1 VRATLW
7 ILAFCLVAAVVAPA
21 ALAARPLAIAIPGIL
36 KSHGLA
42 ASGTGVTIVDLSDG
56 RVAYHLHA
64 WKRFTPASNQKL
76 ITTVA
81 ALATLRPGF
90 RYETTLNGD
99 GVRHAM
105 SYRGD
110 VYLIGSGDPT
120 LTTADLE
127 TLARRLRQS
136 GVRHVDGRIVGDET
150 IFDRMCFG
158 PQWKPSFYG
167 TESPPL
173 SGLSVNRNVAPNGRT
188 PARPALAA
196 ARLMRKALIAH
207 GITVSG
213 RAVAGKTPFGAPA
226 LASVRSAPLWRI
238 LHTMD
243 RDSDD
248 FISEMVLKTV
258 GALGDGTGTTAAGV
272 TVARSVL
279 EQMIGADAR
288 NLHLVDGSGLSAA
301 NRATASALAQLLAR
315 TARDPTLGPPLRQAL
330 AIAGVDG
337 TLRDRPVGSD
347 RVLAKTGSLDGVSSL
362 SGYATTKSGGN
373 FAFSIL
379 MNGPHLDEAEAHR
392 AQDTI
397 AALIA
402 DQP

>member
-1 VRATLW
+1 
-7 ILAFCLVAAVVAPA
+7 
-21 ALAARPLAIAIPGIL
+21 
-36 KSHGLA
+36 
-42 ASGTGVTIVDLSDG
+42 
-56 RVAYHLHA
+56 
-64 WKRFTPASNQKL
+64 
-76 ITTVA
+76 
-81 ALATLRPGF
+81 
-90 RYETTLNGD
+90 
-99 GVRHAM
+99 
-105 SYRGD
+105 
-110 VYLIGSGDPT
+110 
-120 LTTADLE
+120 
-127 TLARRLRQS
+127 
-136 GVRHVDGRIVGDET
+136 
-150 IFDRMCFG
+150 
-158 PQWKPSFYG
+158 
-167 TESPPL
+167 
-173 SGLSVNRNVAPNGRT
+173 
-188 PARPALAA
+188 
-196 ARLMRKALIAH
+196 
-207 GITVSG
+207 
-213 RAVAGKTPFGAPA
+213 
-226 LASVRSAPLWRI
+226 VRSAPLWRI